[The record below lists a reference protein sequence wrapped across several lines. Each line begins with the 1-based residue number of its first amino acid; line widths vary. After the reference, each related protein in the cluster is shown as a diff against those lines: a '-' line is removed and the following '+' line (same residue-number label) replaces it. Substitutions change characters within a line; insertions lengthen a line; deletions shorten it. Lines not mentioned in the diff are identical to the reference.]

1 MDVLSP
7 GLRHFMPPNL
17 SYLWSDQTGP
27 HTSGSWRS
35 RCGLTLRPTR
45 DVLVLQDLVVA
56 L

>member
-7 GLRHFMPPNL
+7 GLRHFMPLNL
-17 SYLWSDQTGP
+17 SYLWSDQTSP

-35 RCGLTLRPTR
+35 RCGLTLRPAR